1 MGQADALLRNAQGI
15 YIIRSSN
22 SGKAPTPIVPR
33 HQANL
38 PIGMHHQHQHLDT
51 GCAIAHGG
59 IAIALRILDTGIQ
72 E

>member
-1 MGQADALLRNAQGI
+1 MGQADALPRNAQRLF
-15 YIIRSSN
+15 IIRGSA
-22 SGKAPTPIVPR
+22 SGKAPAPIVPR
-33 HQANL
+33 HQDNL
-38 PIGMHHQHQHLDT
+38 PIGMHYQHQHLDP